1 MPRGRTR
8 IRTAHCSLAAAL
20 TVIGLRHRPQS
31 GTPRDRARLPQ
42 TYAIMGGGAVGR
54 NARCT
59 CDTRLLLPSVRKA
72 LRTLNRGKICA
83 TCMIRGVCAAKR
95 APSWQ
100 DIHVV
105 YPPTAI
111 CRAFRMHGAHIL
123 PKPAHFGCVAAIY
136 CHEGVPFPSEAFFGI
151 HRGKILPSSDTRERI
166 TSTYRHR
173 QALGNAF
180 RGHLAVAERPR
191 AHCEHTLLCAGLR
204 GIQFAGICRHARPP
218 DDAPRQHIASKATLR
233 LRKGQHARSHRTP
246 PEPIRG
252 MRRCPAAAV
261 GAAAMKEPGHWRA
274 RPTGGGRGRDI
285 DARRLPGAR
294 EGHRRAP
301 FAGCGDALT
310 CSLLGARGP
319 SAAGSQPAEAWSRLG
334 RGRAAATR
342 TRIRTAAPSAH
353 QTRRSCCRYARRDGA
368 VSFARTVR

>member
-1 MPRGRTR
+1 MIEHGCRRRTQPRWWGR
-8 IRTAHCSLAAAL
+8 
-20 TVIGLRHRPQS
+20 RPQYEVRLRY
-31 GTPRDRARLPQ
+31 PAPLDFRAQGL
-42 TYAIMGGGAVGR
+42 ANV
-54 NARCT
+54 
-59 CDTRLLLPSVRKA
+59 D
-72 LRTLNRGKICA
+72 RGKICA
-83 TCMIRGVCAAKR
+83 PCMIRGVCAAKR

-100 DIHVV
+100 DLRAM

-111 CRAFRMHGAHIL
+111 CGAFRIHGAHIL
-123 PKPAHFGCVAAIY
+123 PKPAHFEYTAAIY
-136 CHEGVPFPSEAFFGI
+136 CHEGTLSPTEAIFGI
-151 HRGKILPSSDTRERI
+151 HRGKILPSSDTWERI

-274 RPTGGGRGRDI
+274 RPTGGRGRDI

-310 CSLLGARGP
+310 RSLLGARGP

>member
-1 MPRGRTR
+1 
-8 IRTAHCSLAAAL
+8 
-20 TVIGLRHRPQS
+20 
-31 GTPRDRARLPQ
+31 
-42 TYAIMGGGAVGR
+42 
-54 NARCT
+54 
-59 CDTRLLLPSVRKA
+59 
-72 LRTLNRGKICA
+72 
-83 TCMIRGVCAAKR
+83 MIRGVCAAKR
-95 APSWQ
+95 GPSWQ

-123 PKPAHFGCVAAIY
+123 PKPAHFEYTAAIY
-136 CHEGVPFPSEAFFGI
+136 CHEGAPFPSEAFFGI

-233 LRKGQHARSHRTP
+233 LCKGQHARSHRTP

-274 RPTGGGRGRDI
+274 RPTGGGAGGTLMRAAYLEHGRGI
-285 DARRLPGAR
+285 GA
-294 EGHRRAP
+294 P
-301 FAGCGDALT
+301 SAGCGGALT
-310 CSLLGARGP
+310 CGPPGARGP
-319 SAAGSQPAEAWSRLG
+319 SAAGSQP
-334 RGRAAATR
+334 T
-342 TRIRTAAPSAH
+342 
-353 QTRRSCCRYARRDGA
+353 GA
-368 VSFARTVR
+368 

>member
-1 MPRGRTR
+1 MRHGNMRLSLGARPPRSAGGKGCCGRADAVGKTHAAGGRMPRGRTR

-31 GTPRDRARLPQ
+31 GSYRDRARLPQ
-42 TYAIMGGGAVGR
+42 TYAIMGGGGAVGR
-54 NARCT
+54 NAKCT

-72 LRTLNRGKICA
+72 LRTLNRGKIC
-83 TCMIRGVCAAKR
+83 TSCMIRGVRAAKR
-95 APSWQ
+95 TPSWQ
-100 DIHVV
+100 DIHVA
-105 YPPTAI
+105 YPSTAI
-111 CRAFRMHGAHIL
+111 CRAFRIHGTHIL
-123 PKPAHFGCVAAIY
+123 PKPAHFEYTAAIY
-136 CHEGVPFPSEAFFGI
+136 CHEGALFPSEAFFGI
-151 HRGKILPSSDTRERI
+151 HRGKILSSSDTRERI

-204 GIQFAGICRHARPP
+204 EIQFAGICRHARPP

-274 RPTGGGRGRDI
+274 RPTGGG
-285 DARRLPGAR
+285 
-294 EGHRRAP
+294 
-301 FAGCGDALT
+301 AGGTLM
-310 CSLLGARGP
+310 GG
-319 SAAGSQPAEAWSRLG
+319 
-334 RGRAAATR
+334 
-342 TRIRTAAPSAH
+342 
-353 QTRRSCCRYARRDGA
+353 
-368 VSFARTVR
+368 F

>member
-1 MPRGRTR
+1 MARRSCQSQLILNTRRRYIATKGPFSRPR
-8 IRTAHCSLAAAL
+8 
-20 TVIGLRHRPQS
+20 P
-31 GTPRDRARLPQ
+31 
-42 TYAIMGGGAVGR
+42 
-54 NARCT
+54 
-59 CDTRLLLPSVRKA
+59 
-72 LRTLNRGKICA
+72 
-83 TCMIRGVCAAKR
+83 
-95 APSWQ
+95 
-100 DIHVV
+100 
-105 YPPTAI
+105 
-111 CRAFRMHGAHIL
+111 
-123 PKPAHFGCVAAIY
+123 
-136 CHEGVPFPSEAFFGI
+136 FFGI
-151 HRGKILPSSDTRERI
+151 HRGRILPSSDTWERI
-166 TSTYRHR
+166 ASTYRHR

-204 GIQFAGICRHARPP
+204 EIQFAGICRHARPP

>member
-1 MPRGRTR
+1 
-8 IRTAHCSLAAAL
+8 
-20 TVIGLRHRPQS
+20 
-31 GTPRDRARLPQ
+31 
-42 TYAIMGGGAVGR
+42 
-54 NARCT
+54 
-59 CDTRLLLPSVRKA
+59 
-72 LRTLNRGKICA
+72 
-83 TCMIRGVCAAKR
+83 MIRGARAAKS

-105 YPPTAI
+105 YPPTAL

-123 PKPAHFGCVAAIY
+123 PKPAHFEYTAAIY
-136 CHEGVPFPSEAFFGI
+136 CHEGALFPSEAFFGM

-218 DDAPRQHIASKATLR
+218 DDAPRQHIVSKATLR

-246 PEPIRG
+246 PEPIRE

-261 GAAAMKEPGHWRA
+261 GTAAMKE
-274 RPTGGGRGRDI
+274 
-285 DARRLPGAR
+285 L
-294 EGHRRAP
+294 GHRRA
-301 FAGCGDALT
+301 AYWGGL
-310 CSLLGARGP
+310 SL
-319 SAAGSQPAEAWSRLG
+319 
-334 RGRAAATR
+334 
-342 TRIRTAAPSAH
+342 IH
-353 QTRRSCCRYARRDGA
+353 I
-368 VSFARTVR
+368 

>member
-1 MPRGRTR
+1 
-8 IRTAHCSLAAAL
+8 
-20 TVIGLRHRPQS
+20 
-31 GTPRDRARLPQ
+31 
-42 TYAIMGGGAVGR
+42 
-54 NARCT
+54 
-59 CDTRLLLPSVRKA
+59 
-72 LRTLNRGKICA
+72 
-83 TCMIRGVCAAKR
+83 MIRGVCAAKR

-111 CRAFRMHGAHIL
+111 CRAFRIHGTHIL
-123 PKPAHFGCVAAIY
+123 PKPAHFEYTAAIY
-136 CHEGVPFPSEAFFGI
+136 CHEGALFPSEAFFGM

-233 LRKGQHARSHRTP
+233 LRKGQHAHSHRTP
-246 PEPIRG
+246 PEPIRE
-252 MRRCPAAAV
+252 MRRCPAAAA

-285 DARRLPGAR
+285 DARRLPEGIGAR
-294 EGHRRAP
+294 HP
-301 FAGCGDALT
+301 
-310 CSLLGARGP
+310 LGARRIDARP
-319 SAAGSQPAEAWSRLG
+319 TWSAGAIGCWL
-334 RGRAAATR
+334 ATR
-342 TRIRTAAPSAH
+342 QSVVTA
-353 QTRRSCCRYARRDGA
+353 RARACGCNSGVHTHR
-368 VSFARTVR
+368 RTVRSPDAPELLQACTASGRSRQLRARRPLSAEAFGHGPSRARGNAIGCGRYRLQGQLRCKSTNEPVHSNIFPLRY

>member
-1 MPRGRTR
+1 
-8 IRTAHCSLAAAL
+8 
-20 TVIGLRHRPQS
+20 
-31 GTPRDRARLPQ
+31 
-42 TYAIMGGGAVGR
+42 
-54 NARCT
+54 
-59 CDTRLLLPSVRKA
+59 
-72 LRTLNRGKICA
+72 
-83 TCMIRGVCAAKR
+83 MIRGVCAAKR

-151 HRGKILPSSDTRERI
+151 HRGKILPSSDTRERR
-166 TSTYRHR
+166 TSTYRQQSHPSAT
-173 QALGNAF
+173 QGAACSF
-180 RGHLAVAERPR
+180 PPYPAR
-191 AHCEHTLLCAGLR
+191 AH
-204 GIQFAGICRHARPP
+204 
-218 DDAPRQHIASKATLR
+218 PRD
-233 LRKGQHARSHRTP
+233 
-246 PEPIRG
+246 
-252 MRRCPAAAV
+252 AAV
-261 GAAAMKEPGHWRA
+261 PSCGGGRRRDERAGALARAAYW
-274 RPTGGGRGRDI
+274 GGRGRDI

>member
-1 MPRGRTR
+1 
-8 IRTAHCSLAAAL
+8 
-20 TVIGLRHRPQS
+20 
-31 GTPRDRARLPQ
+31 
-42 TYAIMGGGAVGR
+42 
-54 NARCT
+54 
-59 CDTRLLLPSVRKA
+59 
-72 LRTLNRGKICA
+72 
-83 TCMIRGVCAAKR
+83 MIRGVCAAKR

-100 DIHVV
+100 DLRAVC
-105 YPPTAI
+105 PPTAI
-111 CRAFRMHGAHIL
+111 CGAFRMHGAHIL
-123 PKPAHFGCVAAIY
+123 PKPAHFEYTAAIY
-136 CHEGVPFPSEAFFGI
+136 CHEGALFPSEAFFGI

-204 GIQFAGICRHARPP
+204 GIQFTGICRHARPP

-274 RPTGGGRGRDI
+274 RPTGGGAGGTLMRAAYLEHGRGI
-285 DARRLPGAR
+285 GARRP
-294 EGHRRAP
+294 
-301 FAGCGDALT
+301 
-310 CSLLGARGP
+310 LGV
-319 SAAGSQPAEAWSRLG
+319 AA
-334 RGRAAATR
+334 
-342 TRIRTAAPSAH
+342 H
-353 QTRRSCCRYARRDGA
+353 
-368 VSFARTVR
+368 

>member
-1 MPRGRTR
+1 
-8 IRTAHCSLAAAL
+8 
-20 TVIGLRHRPQS
+20 
-31 GTPRDRARLPQ
+31 
-42 TYAIMGGGAVGR
+42 
-54 NARCT
+54 
-59 CDTRLLLPSVRKA
+59 
-72 LRTLNRGKICA
+72 
-83 TCMIRGVCAAKR
+83 MIRGVCAAKR

-100 DIHVV
+100 DLRAVC
-105 YPPTAI
+105 PPTAI
-111 CRAFRMHGAHIL
+111 CGAFRMHGAHIL
-123 PKPAHFGCVAAIY
+123 PKPAHFEYTAAIY
-136 CHEGVPFPSEAFFGI
+136 CHEGALFPSEAFFGI
-151 HRGKILPSSDTRERI
+151 HRGKILSSSDTRERI

-274 RPTGGGRGRDI
+274 RPTGGGAGGTLMRAAYLEHGRGI
-285 DARRLPGAR
+285 GAR
-294 EGHRRAP
+294 HP
-301 FAGCGDALT
+301 
-310 CSLLGARGP
+310 LGARCIDAQPTWG
-319 SAAGSQPAEAWSRLG
+319 AGAIGCWLETRRSVVTARARDLLG

-342 TRIRTAAPSAH
+342 ACIRTAALSAH
-353 QTRRSCCRYARRDGA
+353 QTCRGCCKHAHCVGTEPSASRAPSVERGGIRPRAFAGARQCRRLRAIPASGPTALQEHQ
-368 VSFARTVR
+368 

>member
-1 MPRGRTR
+1 M
-8 IRTAHCSLAAAL
+8 
-20 TVIGLRHRPQS
+20 
-31 GTPRDRARLPQ
+31 RDHG
-42 TYAIMGGGAVGR
+42 GGGAVGR
-54 NARCT
+54 NAKCT

-72 LRTLNRGKICA
+72 LRTLNRGKIC
-83 TCMIRGVCAAKR
+83 TSCMIRGVCAAKR

-100 DIHVV
+100 DLRAV

-111 CRAFRMHGAHIL
+111 CGAFRMHGAHIL
-123 PKPAHFGCVAAIY
+123 PKPAHFEYTAAIY
-136 CHEGVPFPSEAFFGI
+136 CHEGALFPSEAFFGI
-151 HRGKILPSSDTRERI
+151 HRGKILSSSDTWERI

-261 GAAAMKEPGHWRA
+261 GAAAMKEPGHWHA
-274 RPTGGGRGRDI
+274 RPTGGGAGGTLMRAAYLEHGRGIGARHPLGARRI
-285 DARRLPGAR
+285 DARPTWSA
-294 EGHRRAP
+294 GHRLLARNPPERGHGSGAGVRLQLGRAYAPPHRPLTRRTETAAGMHCVGTEPSASRAP
-301 FAGCGDALT
+301 SVERGGIRPRAFAGAGQCRRLRAIPASGPTAL
-310 CSLLGARGP
+310 
-319 SAAGSQPAEAWSRLG
+319 QE
-334 RGRAAATR
+334 
-342 TRIRTAAPSAH
+342 H
-353 QTRRSCCRYARRDGA
+353 Q
-368 VSFARTVR
+368 